1 MNANAEL
8 SWRMFICDEENQLL
22 RFLKSNPNVYFS
34 GAELC
39 RKAGSKKLAVEDPH
53 WAFPFLASPADKRL
67 IERDDQ
73 GHYRFVSD
81 DE

>member
-1 MNANAEL
+1 MNAGSEL

-34 GAELC
+34 AAELC
-39 RKAGSKKLAVEDPH
+39 RKAGSKKLAVEDPR
-53 WAFPFLASPADKRL
+53 WAFPFLASLADKHL

-81 DE
+81 E